1 MFLGC
6 MTMNKEVIVKINRL
20 MLESMTDDEIRT
32 LIMNASDLELKNAY
46 SEMLDSCMNDV
57 VNRVWYSPWKV
68 VLGSSKEQIGSI
80 GFKGTPINRSVKI
93 GYNIDSPYEGN
104 GYATEDGKG
113 LIEWAFAQQDVLF
126 IEAET
131 AADNAA
137 SMRILEKLEFKPN
150 GTREEGLRFI
160 KEKIK

>member
-1 MFLGC
+1 MAVK
-6 MTMNKEVIVKINRL
+6 KEMSVKTNRL
-20 MLESMTDDEIRT
+20 LLEPMTDDEIRT
-32 LIMNASDLELKNAY
+32 LIMNTSDLELKNAY

-57 VNRVWYSPWKV
+57 VNRVWYAPWKI
-68 VLGSSKEQIGSI
+68 LLESSKEQIGSI
-80 GFKGTPINRSVKI
+80 GFKGPPINHSVEI
-93 GYNIDSPYEGN
+93 GYNIDSPHEGN
-104 GYATEDGKG
+104 GYATEACKG

-137 SMRILEKLEFKPN
+137 SIRILEKLEFKPN
-150 GTREEGLRFI
+150 GTGEEGLRFI